1 MDHRQRIRGAGRELE
16 EGHGA
21 RAEGHPGAAAMSADG
36 SAKVAC
42 SHANGSIVTPSP
54 QERQCSAAPAN
65 RATSV
70 GAKLWTTVRQNS
82 ALWPGHSAEFM
93 CTSTLHCGL
102 LCVLS
107 YACA

>member
-1 MDHRQRIRGAGRELE
+1 MDTASQRIRGAGRELE

-54 QERQCSAAPAN
+54 QERQCGAAPAN

-93 CTSTLHCGL
+93 CT
-102 LCVLS
+102 
-107 YACA
+107 